1 MLLLDKFLAAAVSI
15 LSRAAR
21 ATTGHSGLPHDGDA
35 SGGGEKPLFQVE
47 AVQRQQFGHG
57 FNRDFYAVEVAVDVE
72 PFSLRFPS
80 DHLPRDHRPP
90 DRQHLLQQRVV
101 FPLGV

>member
-1 MLLLDKFLAAAVSI
+1 MLLLDKSLAAAVSI
-15 LSRAAR
+15 LTRAAS

-35 SGGGEKPLFQVE
+35 SGVGEKPLFQVE

-57 FNRDFYAVEVAVDVE
+57 FNRDFYAFTVDVE

-90 DRQHLLQQRVV
+90 DRQHLLQQRAV